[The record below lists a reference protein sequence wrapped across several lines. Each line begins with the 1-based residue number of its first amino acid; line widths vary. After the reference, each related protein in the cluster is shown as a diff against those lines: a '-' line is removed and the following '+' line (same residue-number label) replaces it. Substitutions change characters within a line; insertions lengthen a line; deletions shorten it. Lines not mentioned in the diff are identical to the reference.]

1 MDEMVSSAT
10 LLASARIVCTAL
22 VNFLNR
28 NKKIKKVNLIV
39 SVYKMIYT
47 YTNLLYLVVI
57 AIKFRDNGN
66 ERKSHDGH
74 QCELPGHPKHE
85 DEDAN
90 ALDGAL

>member
-1 MDEMVSSAT
+1 
-10 LLASARIVCTAL
+10 
-22 VNFLNR
+22 
-28 NKKIKKVNLIV
+28 
-39 SVYKMIYT
+39 MIYT

-90 ALDGAL
+90 ALDGAPQEDVDIQGKEVTHLGGIS